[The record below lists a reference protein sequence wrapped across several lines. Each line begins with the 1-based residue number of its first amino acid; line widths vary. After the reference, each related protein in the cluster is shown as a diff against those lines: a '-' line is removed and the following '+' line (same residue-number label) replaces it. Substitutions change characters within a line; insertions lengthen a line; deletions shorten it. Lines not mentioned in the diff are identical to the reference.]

1 LLLGK
6 LFGPL
11 LVKITLLD
19 FLFKFFD
26 LLVFGNN
33 FFGFDGFA
41 DLIVFPSLKF
51 FTKEVFG
58 DVKIDS
64 VGRSLTVF
72 VE

>member
-1 LLLGK
+1 MLLGK

-19 FLFKFFD
+19 FLFKLFD
-26 LLVFGNN
+26 LLIFGDN
-33 FFGFDGFA
+33 FFGLDGFA
-41 DLIVFPSLKF
+41 DLIVFSFLEF
-51 FTKEVFG
+51 FAKKVFG
-58 DVKIDS
+58 DVEIDS